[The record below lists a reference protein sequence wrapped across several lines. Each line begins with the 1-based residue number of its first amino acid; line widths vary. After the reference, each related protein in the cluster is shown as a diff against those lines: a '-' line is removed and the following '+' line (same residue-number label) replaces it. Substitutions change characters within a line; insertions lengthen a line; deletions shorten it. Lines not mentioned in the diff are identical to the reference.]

1 MPRFSII
8 LVEPQT
14 AGNIGA
20 VARLM
25 GNFGFKNLYLVDPVK
40 IDEEAEKRAMHG
52 NNILQKAE
60 ICEDYEELVSN
71 FDMVVGTSG
80 INTENEKKF
89 LRKAETPEK
98 LSKTLKDY
106 DGDVALVFGRED
118 KGLNNQE
125 LMKCDRLVR
134 IPASEDY
141 PILNLSH
148 AVGIVLYEIFKET
161 DGNIVNKDDRL
172 SEESERERLIQ
183 RFSDILEE
191 IIFPEHKYEKT
202 EVMFRRILGRSS
214 LTKWEYHRLMG
225 VFSQILRELE
235 SEKKND

>member
-1 MPRFSII
+1 MPRFSIV

-25 GNFGFKNLYLVDPVK
+25 GNFAFEKLYLVNPVQ
-40 IDEEAEKRAMHG
+40 IDDEAEKRAMHADD
-52 NNILQKAE
+52 ILREAE
-60 ICEDYEELVSN
+60 IIEDYEELVSN

-89 LRKAETPEK
+89 LRKAEAPEE
-98 LSKTLKDY
+98 LSRSISDHE
-106 DGDVALVFGRED
+106 GDIALVFGRED
-118 KGLNNQE
+118 KGLNNKE

-148 AVGIVLYEIFKET
+148 AVCIVLYEIFKEEKG
-161 DGNIVNKDDRL
+161 DIVGKKDRS
-172 SEESERERLIQ
+172 SEESERERLI
-183 RFSDILEE
+183 RTFSDILEE
-191 IIFPEHKYEKT
+191 IRFPEHKYEKT
-202 EVMFRRILGRSS
+202 EVMFRRILGRAS

-225 VFSQILRELE
+225 VFSQILKEIE
-235 SEKKND
+235 G

>member
-1 MPRFSII
+1 MPRFSVV

-25 GNFGFKNLYLVDPVK
+25 GNFAFKKLYLVNPVK
-40 IDEEAEKRAMHG
+40 IDDEAEKRAMHA
-52 NNILQKAE
+52 NDILNEAE
-60 ICEDYEELVSN
+60 IVEDYEELVPN

-98 LSKTLKDY
+98 FSNSISDY
-106 DGDVALVFGRED
+106 EGSIALVFGRED
-118 KGLNNQE
+118 KGLNNRE

-148 AVGIVLYEIFKET
+148 AVGVVLYEIFKESEG
-161 DGNIVNKDDRL
+161 DIVSKEDIL
-172 SEESERERLIQ
+172 SEQSERERLIQ
-183 RFSDILEE
+183 KFSDILEK
-191 IIFPEHKYEKT
+191 IRFPEHKYEKT
-202 EVMFRRILGRSS
+202 EVMFRKILGRAS

-235 SEKKND
+235 SEK